1 MYWALVKTGLI
12 RKRLRTFLTIMSMFI
27 AFVLYGS
34 LNALSGMFTGT
45 IDGLEAD
52 NIIVMPRYDFFAGKL
67 PISHINYIETLEG
80 VEAVMHADYLLSD
93 SIESMMDGVTFAAS
107 PNFFDVYTRLHT
119 SEEAKLAMLNN
130 PNAVIVGQLMADQ
143 QGLKV
148 GDRLNTKSNYTNSD
162 GTNNWSFEVVGF
174 YKAEKIT
181 SDEMGAVINYDAF
194 DEARINQK
202 GTVGMIMVKAKSTE
216 TGQNISRQIDEYFAN
231 SPYATRTG
239 PESMMAIEM
248 AGEFADVELIVN
260 SILMSVFFTILLVSS
275 NTLAQS
281 IRERTGDIGI
291 LKCLGYRDSTIF
303 ISVILEAITICFTA
317 VLSGLFFT
325 AILIP
330 AIESM
335 SGGLMDDVITL
346 SSSVILGGFLIG
358 LIIAFMSAAVPAY
371 NALNLKVVDA
381 LRAG

>member
-1 MYWALVKTGLI
+1 
-12 RKRLRTFLTIMSMFI
+12 MFI

-45 IDGLEAD
+45 IDGFEAD

-80 VEAVMHADYLLSD
+80 VEDVIHADYLLSD

-107 PNFFDVYTRLHT
+107 PNFFDVYTRLQT

-130 PNAVIVGQLMADQ
+130 PNAAIVGQLMADRK
-143 QGLKV
+143 GLKV
-148 GDRLNTKSNYTNSD
+148 GDKLNTKSNYTNSD

-181 SDEMGAVINYDAF
+181 SDELGAVINYDSF

-202 GTVGMIMVKAKSTE
+202 GTVGMIMVKAESAE

-239 PESMMAIEM
+239 PESMIAIEM
-248 AGEFADVELIVN
+248 AGEFADIELIVN

-281 IRERTGDIGI
+281 IRERTGDIGV

-330 AIESM
+330 AIEIM
-335 SGGLMDDVITL
+335 SGGTMDDLITL
-346 SSSVILGGFLIG
+346 SSSVILGGFAIG
-358 LIIAFMSAAVPAY
+358 LVIAFMSAAVPAY